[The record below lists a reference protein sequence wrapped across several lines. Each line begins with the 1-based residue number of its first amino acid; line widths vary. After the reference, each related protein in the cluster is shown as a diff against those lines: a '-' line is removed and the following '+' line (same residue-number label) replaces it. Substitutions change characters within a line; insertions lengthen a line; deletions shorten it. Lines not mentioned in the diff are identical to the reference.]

1 MAEQESVK
9 KIPACPNCG
18 KSYGVNVRKD
28 GTIRCK
34 LCGYEGERNGANK

>member
-1 MAEQESVK
+1 MHNVPLE
-9 KIPACPNCG
+9 IPSCPRCG

-34 LCGYEGERNGANK
+34 LCGYEGETKKCQ